1 MWRIHRSHCE
11 QSTQLSTD
19 ATSVL
24 YTAVLQPAKRWSG
37 ATGGLRELP
46 ARQPGRSTG
55 DPALCRPTAAAA
67 TRCTGEPAARD
78 AAAPAPAPA
87 RPAGGSARPPRPVP
101 AAAAVSAPVREPR
114 STDTDTD
121 TDTGDNRWLTG
132 RLPEGDHIAETISA
146 LASDSRTLAS
156 SWVTSPEYTTRTVES
171 TVICVCGL
179 QLINLTTTKQ
189 GRRKKKHSMVGI

>member
-1 MWRIHRSHCE
+1 MNSPLHCPLTLL
-11 QSTQLSTD
+11 QFSTLRYFSRPNGGAGPRAGCESSRLGSPAVPQ
-19 ATSVL
+19 ATPLCADRPLRPRHGAQGS
-24 YTAVLQPAKRWSG
+24 QRPA
-37 ATGGLRELP
+37 TP
-46 ARQPGRSTG
+46 P
-55 DPALCRPTAAAA
+55 PP
-67 TRCTGEPAARD
+67 P
-78 AAAPAPAPA
+78 PPV
-87 RPAGGSARPPRPVP
+87 RPAGSGRPPRPVP
-101 AAAAVSAPVREPR
+101 AAASVSAPVREPR
-114 STDTDTD
+114 STDTD